1 MGDGVGPQPS
11 GGVAERGAR
20 GLRLEWPVV
29 LLALGALCLG
39 IGLGWGLAR
48 LAALASSDAKPSVA
62 GGRAEDPPKEPSSL
76 KEDQERLVGLWYK
89 VRAPKKP
96 VQNGADKG
104 QDPRK
109 VVEEKGPMVIRFRR
123 EPPDRGGVMTICWFR
138 NEFGISPGYI
148 RYKLAEHEDKR
159 FIRSEDKSAAIRYEL
174 DGDRLLLDGASLKAD
189 FGVSIEIKGEWKRA
203 K

>member
-1 MGDGVGPQPS
+1 
-11 GGVAERGAR
+11 VAERGAR

-89 VRAPKKP
+89 VPAPKKAGED
-96 VQNGADKG
+96 GAGKE
-104 QDPRK
+104 QDSK
-109 VVEEKGPMVIRFRR
+109 KAVEEKDPMVIRFRG
-123 EPPDRGGVMTICWFR
+123 EPPDRFGKLTVIWFR
-138 NEFGISPGYI
+138 NEGISPARI
-148 RYKLAEHEDKR
+148 NYKLAEHRGKR
-159 FIRSEDKSAAIRYEL
+159 FIRDEDETATVRYEL
-174 DGDRLLLDGASLKAD
+174 DGDRLLLDGPPLKAD